1 MRFLRIIVC
10 CIVLLGVNEQSIA
23 QDPIKNQLAEEL
35 ERQRNLSNNTL
46 VLKELCRTVDEDR
59 LAHARSAVVSEATWF
74 DLDWNLFRTVKR
86 TANDLISVP
95 IPLDNDTIILDLYK
109 FTPLGDDFRVV
120 TASGSITQ
128 HEEVYYRGV
137 IRDDDRSVA
146 ALSLL
151 ENELMGVISSR
162 KHGNIVIGKDESQGL
177 HVSFKDENL
186 KILNDFACEALEVP
200 GHGREETS
208 DHSRSATGG
217 CVEIYFEV
225 TNDLYKEL
233 NSNVSSVISHVTG
246 LFNVVST
253 LYANESLSIK
263 ISEIFVWDV
272 NDPYNTSSA
281 AKALQSFQSE
291 KTAFNGNLAHLLDG
305 GNANG
310 GIAYVDVLCDP
321 GFAYGYS
328 RIDRNYNGFPNYS
341 WTVNVVAH
349 ELGHNFGSR
358 HTQDCVWGSDQCTA
372 IDGCHQIDPDVGCGS
387 CEPGPLPNKGTIMS
401 YCYLQPNIGV
411 DFSLGFGA
419 QPGALMRARAAA
431 ASCLDDCN
439 TANACTIEI
448 TDVQITDATCGED
461 NGVIEIEVLG
471 GSGTILYDIGNGSQS
486 RSTFENVPPGN
497 YTITVKNG
505 LSCSRSQTVT
515 VQTQGTK
522 PKIAA
527 TVRNS
532 ACNENT
538 GVIEINASQGTA
550 PYTYKLGNKTQDEP
564 IFSQLEPKDYK
575 IIVTDAN
582 GCSADKSLTVFYD
595 NPPSHSA
602 LVKHTSCG
610 EENGQVLFEVE
621 GGTAPFEYQLGGKSS
636 QVDHFLDVAPGTYE
650 AKIIDAKGCS
660 SSSEIKVFASD
671 AIEMDVDFQ
680 STDCGHSNGTIL
692 IQAEGGEGVLTY
704 GIDGVYQEESDFINL
719 PAGDY
724 LVSVRDELLCLE
736 ELEVTIE
743 ASTAPSISVE
753 PTSTSCGAT
762 NGQVVINVQGDTGP
776 YTFESPSAGTSM
788 DGTFSNLPA
797 GVFTAAVADQ
807 RGCVYTTETSI
818 EASSSPSPEIEVQKT
833 RCGESNGTLSVAV
846 TGGIGPFG
854 YSLDGHLQEDSIFIG
869 LEAGNYAVVVSDV
882 ANCSD
887 TVLVNVDTSEAVFAD
902 VELHHTKC
910 GERNGGISLGNLAGV
925 APFSFVLDSV
935 AYQDTLIDQLAAGDH
950 KLTVVDADGCQYEK
964 EVQIGSSVGVE
975 LVTAIESTRCGDDNG
990 SIDILSLRGNGPLSL
1005 TMGDSLLEDPY
1016 VIRNLSPGAYT
1027 IAASDSLGCEAVET
1041 YTIEASSKPSIS
1053 LKKDDTHCGSDNGW
1067 INIEIS
1073 DGIGPYQ
1080 TTINDEPTADLF
1092 VSDLEAG
1099 EFIIRVTDSVSC
1111 IDTFE
1116 TSILASTH
1124 PVLTATVADAYCEMQ
1139 NGQITLEGD
1148 LGLTPYAFNIDTS
1161 LYSDNFNFE
1170 QLDTGLHTVR
1180 MKDADGCIDSLT
1192 LHVQYDSQYIAP
1204 ELKDMSAICENE
1216 PATLHTGL
1224 ADHPAIHWYWGDSL
1238 ITSGKSQIGADKPGT
1253 YIATI
1258 QYLPNCILSDTSEVQ
1273 VHSKPDITL
1282 PTSSSICL
1290 GSAFT
1295 LEDPKDDLKYHW
1307 SNDSTGASIFF
1318 EESGQYTLS
1327 AENQYGCVRSEV
1339 MDIEVLSPVRL
1350 QSSQTNYEICPG
1362 DAIQLEVHGART
1374 YHWKT
1379 EDPSLA
1385 DAQSNSPTVRP
1396 DQNAVYEV
1404 IGSNQ
1409 CFSDTL
1415 QILVD
1420 IASPVTDFSTDT
1432 MVVEGAPLVLHI
1444 PNIEDASWSSTYG
1457 MECQQCLN
1465 PTIRPLVDG
1474 TVSVEY
1480 VDAVGCTWSDEI
1492 QVRVIPLQSLLP
1504 PLINFISPNGDGQ
1517 NDYLT
1522 FEGLDRFD
1530 NATLQVFDQN
1540 GIKIFESKH
1549 YNNRWSGTRDGS
1561 MLPEGLYFYFL
1572 TLYIDER
1579 VFHFDSDLTI
1589 VQN

>member
-1 MRFLRIIVC
+1 MRFLRIIAC
-10 CIVLLGVNEQSIA
+10 CIVLLSWNEQSIA
-23 QDPIKNQLAEEL
+23 QDPVKNQLAEEL
-35 ERQRNLSNNTL
+35 DRQRHLSNRPR
-46 VLKELCRTVDEDR
+46 VLEGLCHTVNDDKFT
-59 LAHARSAVVSEATWF
+59 HARSAVVSEATWF

-86 TANDLISVP
+86 SADNLISVP
-95 IPLDNDTIILDLYK
+95 IPVDTGTLILDLYK
-109 FTPLGDDFRVV
+109 FEPLGEDFKVI
-120 TASGSITQ
+120 TASGSVTR
-128 HEEVYYRGV
+128 HKEVYYRGI
-137 IRDDDRSVA
+137 IRGDDQSVA
-146 ALSLL
+146 AVSLL

-162 KHGNIVIGKDESQGL
+162 RYGNIVIGKDETQGL
-177 HVSFKDENL
+177 HVSFKDKDL
-186 KILNDFACEALEVP
+186 KILNEFDCEAIEVP
-200 GHGREETS
+200 GHNSEEAS
-208 DHSRSATGG
+208 DHSRSLAGG

-225 TNDLYKEL
+225 TKDLYEEL

-281 AKALQSFQSE
+281 AKALQSFQNE

-305 GNANG
+305 GNGNG

-328 RIDRNYNGFPNYS
+328 RIDRNYSGFPNYS

-358 HTQDCVWGSDQCTA
+358 HTQDCVWGTDQCSA

-419 QPGALMRARAAA
+419 EPGALIRARAAA

-448 TDVQITDATCGED
+448 TDVYVTDATCGED
-461 NGVIEIEVLG
+461 NGIIEIEVLG

-486 RSTFENVPPGN
+486 RSTFENVSPGN
-497 YTITVKNG
+497 YTITVQNG
-505 LSCSRSQTVT
+505 LSCSRSQSVT
-515 VQTQGTK
+515 VQTKGTK

-538 GVIEINASQGTA
+538 GVIEINATQGTA
-550 PYTYKLGNKTQDEP
+550 PYTYRLGNKTQDEP

-621 GGTAPFEYQLGGKSS
+621 GGTAPFDYQLGGMSS

-650 AKIIDAKGCS
+650 AKVIDDKGCS

-671 AIEMDVDFQ
+671 AIVMDVDFQ
-680 STDCGHSNGTIL
+680 STDCGHSNGTIKIL
-692 IQAEGGEGVLTY
+692 AEGGEGTLSY
-704 GIDGVYQEESDFINL
+704 GIDGVYQEESAFTNL

-724 LVSVRDELLCLE
+724 KVSVRDELLCLE
-736 ELEVTIE
+736 EVQISIESSIAPTITIE
-743 ASTAPSISVE
+743 
-753 PTSTSCGAT
+753 PTPTSCGEK
-762 NGQVVINVQGDTGP
+762 NGQIVIHVEGDTGP
-776 YTFESPSAGTSM
+776 YSIESPSAGTSM

-797 GVFTAAVADQ
+797 GTFTAAVADQ
-807 RGCVYTTETSI
+807 RGCVYTTESTI
-818 EASSSPSPEIEVQKT
+818 AASSSPSPKIEVQKT
-833 RCGESNGTLSVAV
+833 RCGEPNGTLTISV

-854 YSLDGHLQEDSIFIG
+854 YSLDDQIQDDSIFMG
-869 LEAGNYAVVVSDV
+869 LDAGKYSVVVSD
-882 ANCSD
+882 AAACSD
-887 TVLVNVDTSEAVFAD
+887 TLPVIVDSSEAVFTH
-902 VELHHTKC
+902 VELQHTNC
-910 GERNGGISLGNLAGV
+910 GESNGGIFLRNLRGI
-925 APFSFVLDSV
+925 APFNFFIDSV
-935 AYQDTLIDQLAAGDH
+935 AYQDTVVDQLAAGDH
-950 KLTVVDADGCQYEK
+950 HLTVIDAEGCLYEEK
-964 EVQIGSSVGVE
+964 VQISSSIGVE
-975 LVTAIESTRCGDDNG
+975 LVTVVESTHCGDDNG
-990 SIDILSLRGNGPLSL
+990 RIEILSTQGNGPITL
-1005 TMGDSLLEDPY
+1005 TMNDSLLDDPLS
-1016 VIRNLSPGAYT
+1016 INDLSPGAYA
-1027 IAASDSLGCEAVET
+1027 IAATDSLGCEVIET
-1041 YTIEASSKPSIS
+1041 FTIAASTKPSIS
-1053 LKKDDTHCGSDNGW
+1053 LKKDDTHCGFANGW
-1067 INIEIS
+1067 IAIEIS

-1080 TTINDEPTADLF
+1080 TTINGEPTTDLF
-1092 VSDLEAG
+1092 VSDVEAG
-1099 EFIIRVTDSVSC
+1099 EFIIEVTDSVSC
-1111 IDTFE
+1111 IDSFE
-1116 TSILASTH
+1116 TSVLASTH
-1124 PVLTATVADAYCEMQ
+1124 PVLSANVTAAYCEMT
-1139 NGQITLEGD
+1139 NGQISLEGD
-1148 LGLTPYAFNIDTS
+1148 LGLTPYTYNIGAAP
-1161 LYSDNFNFE
+1161 YSDNFKFE

-1180 MKDADGCIDSLT
+1180 LRDADGCIDSLT
-1192 LHVQYDSQYIAP
+1192 LHVHYDSQYIAP
-1204 ELKDMSAICENE
+1204 ELQDMSAICESE

-1224 ADHPAIHWYWGDSL
+1224 ADHPAIHWYLGDSL
-1238 ITSGKSQIGADKPGT
+1238 IFSGKSQINADTPGT
-1253 YIATI
+1253 YIAAI
-1258 QYLPNCILSDTSEVQ
+1258 QYLPNCILADTSEVQ
-1273 VHSKPDITL
+1273 VHSKPDFNL
-1282 PTSSSICL
+1282 PVESSICL

-1295 LEDPKDDLKYHW
+1295 LEDPKADLIYRW
-1307 SNDSTGASIFF
+1307 SNDSIGAIVYFK
-1318 EESGQYTLS
+1318 ESGQYTLD

-1339 MDIEVLSPVRL
+1339 LALDVLPPVTL
-1350 QSSQTNYEICPG
+1350 LSSQTDYEICPG
-1362 DAIQLEVHGART
+1362 AEIQLEVSGART
-1374 YHWKT
+1374 YQWKT
-1379 EDPSLA
+1379 DDPSIS
-1385 DAQSNSPTVRP
+1385 DTQSNSPTVGP
-1396 DQNAVYEV
+1396 DQDAVYEV

-1409 CFSDTL
+1409 CFSDSL
-1415 QILVD
+1415 QISVA
-1420 IASPVTDFSTDT
+1420 IASPVTDFSRDT
-1432 MVVEGAPLVLHI
+1432 MVVEGAPLQLHI
-1444 PNIEDASWSSTYG
+1444 PNIQDASWSSTYG
-1457 MECQQCLN
+1457 LECEQCLN

-1474 TVSVEY
+1474 MVSVEY
-1480 VDAVGCTWSDEI
+1480 VDALGCTWSDEI
-1492 QVRVIPLQSLLP
+1492 QVRVIPLQTLLP

-1540 GIKIFESKH
+1540 GIKIFESRQ
-1549 YNNRWSGTRDGS
+1549 YNNRWSGTTDGS

-1572 TLYIDER
+1572 TLHIDER